1 MDHLTGEDIMENQPI
16 IRASDLME
24 RNVITVTPETSVLDL
39 HQLFVEEQIHGAPV
53 VDHDGL
59 VQGVVSTLDLLRIV
73 RDEVEP
79 GAGSTATT
87 YFRDELS
94 YSGPDWI
101 GMPEDFQDRMQ
112 QLTAADAMTREL
124 VIVRPDAT
132 VDEIVRAMSENRVH
146 RVLVG
151 EGRRLQGVIT
161 TFDLMRVLSRVNP
174 VFTIP
179 TRYTGCR
186 RADVK

>member
-1 MDHLTGEDIMENQPI
+1 MENQAI

-24 RNVITVTPETSVLDL
+24 RNVITVTPETPVIDL
-39 HQLFVEEQIHGAPV
+39 HRLFVEQEIHGAPV
-53 VDHDGL
+53 VGADGT
-59 VQGVVSTLDLLRIV
+59 VRGVVSTLDLLRVV

-87 YFRDELS
+87 YFRDELP
-94 YSGPDWI
+94 YSEPDWI
-101 GMPEDFQDRMQ
+101 GMPEDFRDRMQ

-124 VIVRPDAT
+124 VMVPPDAT
-132 VDEIVRAMSENRVH
+132 VDEIVHAMSENRVH

-161 TFDLMRVLSRVNP
+161 TFDLMRVLSRVTP
-174 VFTIP
+174 VFTAP
-179 TRYTGCR
+179 TRYTGYR
-186 RADVK
+186 RAAIK